1 MNMLA
6 ALALMLCVTSCGTKQ
21 EVKQEPETAAEA
33 VKKMIAGWNVGND
46 MDCFDSDL
54 KPGSPLE
61 EYERSW
67 GQSPANELMFK
78 NICGYLCVWL
88 YGEGTVT
95 SLTFSGNL
103 AVMHTP
109 PGHAGHVAY
118 DIDNAHL
125 PEVLGTIAGDD
136 TVLIVLDEKA
146 ERKQVMDAIA
156 EIQQSGI

>member
-1 MNMLA
+1 MKQTMNMLA

-46 MDCFDSDL
+46 MDCFDSDI

-78 NICGYLCVWL
+78 KLAEKGFTAIRVP
-88 YGEGTVT
+88 VT
-95 SLTFSGNL
+95 GGSTW
-103 AVMHTP
+103 MP
-109 PGHAGHVAY
+109 
-118 DIDNAHL
+118 
-125 PEVLGTIAGDD
+125 
-136 TVLIVLDEKA
+136 K
-146 ERKQVMDAIA
+146 DAWTA
-156 EIQQSGI
+156 FGWPA